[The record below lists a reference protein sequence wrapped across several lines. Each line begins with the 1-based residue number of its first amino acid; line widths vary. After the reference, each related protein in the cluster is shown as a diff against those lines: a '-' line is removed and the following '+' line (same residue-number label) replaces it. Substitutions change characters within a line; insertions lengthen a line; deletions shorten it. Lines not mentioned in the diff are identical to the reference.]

1 MKLFWYLITFG
12 TLLVL
17 TFAGFY
23 FRDFNMQIWTKDNK
37 FRDLSV
43 LNLILFLKESES
55 FQISR

>member
-17 TFAGFY
+17 TFARFY
-23 FRDFNMQIWTKDNK
+23 FRDFNVQIWTKDIK

>member
-1 MKLFWYLITFG
+1 MKLFWYLIST
-12 TLLVL
+12 
-17 TFAGFY
+17 Y
-23 FRDFNMQIWTKDNK
+23 FRDLNLQIWTKDIK